1 MNLLALFALVLT
13 ITGWV
18 LTALTGMNLLSG
30 YLDERTCQTDCVQ
43 MLFFSAVATGVS
55 GLVLSGISLLRPYG
69 RMLSVTALLMALA
82 LCAVFATL
90 FIVGNFV

>member
-1 MNLLALFALVLT
+1 MNLLVLFALLLT
-13 ITGWV
+13 ITGWI

-30 YLDERTCQTDCVQ
+30 YLEDRSCQTDCVQ

-55 GLVLSGISLLRPYG
+55 GLVLSGISLLRPHG

-82 LCAVFATL
+82 LCAIFATL